1 MKTAVRNKVVLKTTI
16 LAFLVALGYVLSP
29 ILRIPGMAPMQHFI
43 NVLAAV
49 LLGPWYSFACALL
62 IALLRMTFMGINLLA
77 VSGAII
83 GPIFAGLLYKKTGKL
98 FAAVLGEIFGTGII
112 GALISGPIMKYI
124 YGFPDIKWY
133 TYLPSFLLGTI
144 IGGSVAYLLLI
155 AFKKRGVL
163 SWMEQFCKE

>member
-1 MKTAVRNKVVLKTTI
+1 MNVAVRNKVVLKMTI

-29 ILRIPGMAPMQHFI
+29 ILRVPGMAPMQHFI
-43 NVLAAV
+43 NVLTAV
-49 LLGPWYSFACALL
+49 LLGPWYSLACAAL
-62 IALLRMTFMGINLLA
+62 IAFLRMTFMGINLLA
-77 VSGAII
+77 VSGAVI

-98 FAAVLGEIFGTGII
+98 FAAVLGEIFGTGVI

-133 TYLPSFLLGTI
+133 TYLPSFLLGTM
-144 IGGSVAYLLLI
+144 IGGGVAYLLLL